1 MIYCINETLD
11 EPIMLINSHIGMCE
25 EDGMGVDGALFQQ
38 ELLYLDSLG
47 KKRIQIWINSIGG
60 VVIDG
65 FNIISAI
72 LKSKTPVDT
81 YNVGMS
87 VSIAGVIFMCGRN
100 RVSMDYSLFMAHSPN
115 GGNDD
120 EVLKL
125 MQGSLATVLSA
136 KCDLTVEQMSDL
148 MTKTTWLDSN
158 EMLDMGLSTEVETTD
173 SNNKKRVKQATDKQ
187 QELRLITNKLITTKN
202 KKSMLKVTNKLGLND
217 DANEENILN
226 AIKEIENKSASEKE
240 AMAKQIEE
248 AKNALKEMEDKY
260 NALEIELESEKEAQK
275 EKEATNMVKNFAD
288 VGRIANNEEAIAK
301 WTNLAKADFQGTKE
315 LIEGLPLNAIANK
328 IDIIEN
334 VEVSKSPE
342 DFMHQA
348 MKEITNKT
356 KK

>member
-1 MIYCINETLD
+1 
-11 EPIMLINSHIGMCE
+11 MCE
-25 EDGMGVDGALFQQ
+25 DEGMGVDGALFQQ

-81 YNVGMS
+81 YNVGMA

-100 RVSMDYSLFMAHSPN
+100 RIPMDYSLFMAHSPN

-136 KCDLTVEQMSDL
+136 KCDLTVDQMSDL
-148 MTKTTWLDSN
+148 MTKTTWLDAN
-158 EMLDMGLSTEVETTD
+158 EMLQLGLATEIETTD

-187 QELRLITNKLITTKN
+187 HELKLITNKLITTKN

-226 AIKEIENKSASEKE
+226 AIKEIENKSATEKE

-260 NALEIELESEKEAQK
+260 NALEIELETEKESTMSDK
-275 EKEATNMVKNFAD
+275 CNNMIKNFAEA
-288 VGRIANNEEAIAK
+288 GRIANDEVTIGS
-301 WTNLAKADFQGTKE
+301 WVNLAKSDFEGTKK

-334 VEVSKSPE
+334 VEVSKTPE

-348 MKEITNKT
+348 MKEITNKN

>member
-1 MIYCINETLD
+1 MIYCIDETLD

-25 EDGMGVDGALFQQ
+25 FDGMGVDGALFQQ

-47 KKRIQIWINSIGG
+47 KKRIQIWVNSIGG

-81 YNVGMS
+81 YNVGMA

-100 RVSMDYSLFMAHSPN
+100 RISMDYSLFMAHSPS

-120 EVLKL
+120 EVLVL

-136 KCDLTVEQMSDL
+136 KCDLTIEQMSDL

-158 EMLDMGLSTEVETTD
+158 EMLDMGLSTEIENTD
-173 SNNKKRVKQATDKQ
+173 SNNKKRVKKAIDKQ
-187 QELRLITNKLITTKN
+187 HELKMITNKLITTIN
-202 KKSMLKVTNKLGLND
+202 KKNMLKVTNKLGLND
-217 DANEENILN
+217 DANEDNILN

-260 NALEIELESEKEAQK
+260 NALEVEIETEKEAQK
-275 EKEATNMVKNFAD
+275 EKEATNMVTEFAKI
-288 VGRIANNEEAIAK
+288 GRIKNEESTIAK
-301 WTNLAKADFQGTKE
+301 WVTLAKADFEGTKL
-315 LIEGLPLNAIANK
+315 LIEELPLNAIANK
-328 IDIIEN
+328 I
-334 VEVSKSPE
+334 EVTGETAVRSGE
-342 DFMHQA
+342 DMMA
-348 MKEITNKT
+348 IGIKELNNKL